1 MPGSSKRRLFKIPMT
16 SVFPICN
23 YSLDSCWS
31 SQNLK
36 SNILN
41 KQRGVHFIQRQ
52 DLIINHRAMY
62 IFCKHIISLRASR
75 TWNHFHSMHNMWFVL
90 VWPARIYS
98 SHTVSIVSI
107 HLMLLLKSILHRETD
122 LDGSHS
128 YMCKYTG
135 EFKGQSYQWYDNKY
149 EQQRIFLDR
158 IVLCMDGY

>member
-1 MPGSSKRRLFKIPMT
+1 MLVSNTLFRKRSGFYHGYLCIFSVNRIFLPQINGILLEWGRARLIRKQVWCLVLPNEDCLKSQWPAWFPFVIIPWPACGT
-16 SVFPICN
+16 
-23 YSLDSCWS
+23 LEETCWS

-90 VWPARIYS
+90 VWPARINS
-98 SHTVSIVSI
+98 SHTVK
-107 HLMLLLKSILHRETD
+107 LL
-122 LDGSHS
+122 
-128 YMCKYTG
+128 
-135 EFKGQSYQWYDNKY
+135 
-149 EQQRIFLDR
+149 
-158 IVLCMDGY
+158 

>member
-98 SHTVSIVSI
+98 SHTVSLHGFLRARSSSLSGMHRTHVHDQLSFIQACNHITFIPPLYCMEVCVNWNRSTSQSI
-107 HLMLLLKSILHRETD
+107 SI
-122 LDGSHS
+122 
-128 YMCKYTG
+128 
-135 EFKGQSYQWYDNKY
+135 
-149 EQQRIFLDR
+149 
-158 IVLCMDGY
+158 

>member
-1 MPGSSKRRLFKIPMT
+1 MKMMIVFSIFQQHILNEKQHQYIIYISIVTVWELQIRAGQQHAVQKKVRFLSWLFMYFQCKSYISSTDKRYIIGMGSGQINQEAGLMPGSSKRRLFKIPMT

-75 TWNHFHSMHNMWFVL
+75 T
-90 VWPARIYS
+90 
-98 SHTVSIVSI
+98 
-107 HLMLLLKSILHRETD
+107 
-122 LDGSHS
+122 
-128 YMCKYTG
+128 
-135 EFKGQSYQWYDNKY
+135 
-149 EQQRIFLDR
+149 
-158 IVLCMDGY
+158 